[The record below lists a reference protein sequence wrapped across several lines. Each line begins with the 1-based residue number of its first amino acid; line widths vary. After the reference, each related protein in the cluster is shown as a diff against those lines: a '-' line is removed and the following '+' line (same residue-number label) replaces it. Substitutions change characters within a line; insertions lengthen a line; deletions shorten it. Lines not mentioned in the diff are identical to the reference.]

1 MLCTSLHLPRSLIDR
16 KSRFNALQLSVPCSI
31 YKLQNLVSLR
41 SGIRLSSIMP
51 PKPKLTKDRDRLTQK
66 VCIFVVYAFLD
77 NNNDQFSIFLQHVT
91 ISRLDRTRE
100 ATFFQCSYTSSTGN
114 VESSKQCNRESWFH
128 PATNL
133 CFCGWQ
139 RAGSGFL
146 CPAQRIRKLEGLK
159 TRLSRLVA
167 PRKRDLGLEGRCF
180 DEASVP
186 EYQEKIIASPIIS
199 TLQFLID
206 TIV

>member
-16 KSRFNALQLSVPCSI
+16 KSRFNALQLSVPCSKH
-31 YKLQNLVSLR
+31 KLQTLVSLR

-51 PKPKLTKDRDRLTQK
+51 PKPKLTKGIALHRK
-66 VCIFVVYAFLD
+66 CVSYVVYAFLD

-100 ATFFQCSYTSSTGN
+100 ATFFHCSYTSSTGN

-139 RAGSGFL
+139 RAGSRFP

-167 PRKRDLGLEGRCF
+167 PRKRDLGIEGRCF